1 MRRPGAGGA
10 CGSTGAD
17 ARPRRKGLTLDTVD
31 RTLVEAL
38 RANGRAT
45 YAELARLVGLSGPS
59 VTDRINRLEQAG
71 VITGYRAAISP
82 AAIGL
87 PVTALI
93 GVLLSDAADLEDVGR
108 RLKDVSEIEDC
119 WFVAGEESYLLK
131 VRAPDPAGLEK
142 IIGKLNRIRGVARTR
157 TTVALSTRWEGR
169 QPPLADDRPKPS
181 A

>member
-1 MRRPGAGGA
+1 M
-10 CGSTGAD
+10 D
-17 ARPRRKGLTLDTVD
+17 AVD
-31 RTLVEAL
+31 RTLIEAL

-45 YAELARLVGLSGPS
+45 YAELARLVGLSGPT

-71 VITGYRAAISP
+71 VITGYRAMIDPSSV
-82 AAIGL
+82 GL
-87 PVTALI
+87 GVTALI
-93 GVLLSDAADLEDVGR
+93 GVLLSDAADLDDVGR
-108 RLKDVSEIEDC
+108 RLRDVPEIEDC

-131 VRAPDPAGLEK
+131 VRAADPLGLEK

-169 QPPLADDRPKPS
+169 QPPLTDGHPKSS

>member
-1 MRRPGAGGA
+1 M
-10 CGSTGAD
+10 D
-17 ARPRRKGLTLDTVD
+17 AID

-45 YAELARLVGLSGPS
+45 YAELARMVGLSGPT

-71 VITGYRAAISP
+71 VIAGYRAVINPSAV
-82 AAIGL
+82 GL
-87 PVTALI
+87 GVTALI

-108 RLKDVSEIEDC
+108 RLRDVPEIEDC

-131 VRAPDPAGLEK
+131 VRAADPVGLEK

-157 TTVALSTRWEGR
+157 TTVALSTKWEGR
-169 QPPLADDRPKPS
+169 QPPLEEEQV
-181 A
+181 